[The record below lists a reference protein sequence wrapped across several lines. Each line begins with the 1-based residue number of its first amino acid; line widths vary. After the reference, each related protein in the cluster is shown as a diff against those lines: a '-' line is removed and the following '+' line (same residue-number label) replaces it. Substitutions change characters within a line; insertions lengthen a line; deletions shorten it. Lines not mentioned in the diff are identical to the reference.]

1 MSQPNVY
8 KYTYSFLYQSI
19 AIYAT
24 TLALY
29 LVVRAT
35 MAHGELIE
43 VFYDP
48 VVYLLC
54 LIILLSAGALLYNFF
69 MRRRIEVGTT
79 SLTLKSAIRTFEIE
93 KKDVKGVRIRTERS
107 NRIMSSSKVITIFLK
122 SRRRPVR
129 ILPFNFDRSE
139 ELFSAIKSWA
149 GELASARPQRKR
161 PR

>member
-1 MSQPNVY
+1 MSRHNSY
-8 KYTYSFLYQSI
+8 KYSYAFLYQSI

-29 LVVRAT
+29 LVVRAL

-43 VFYDP
+43 VIYDP

-54 LIILLSAGALLYNFF
+54 LIILLSAGALMYNFF

-79 SLTLKSAIRTFEIE
+79 SLTLKSAIRTFEID

-107 NRIMSSSKVITIFLK
+107 GRIMSSSKVITIFLK

-129 ILPFNFDRSE
+129 VLPFNFDRSD
-139 ELFSAIKSWA
+139 ELFAEIKSWA
-149 GELASARPQRKR
+149 GDMATVRPQRKR
-161 PR
+161 RR